1 MEFAFSQGLSK
12 GLGGLGQALANASA
26 VRRQYGAQELDQLVG
41 AELKAGQAQKVG
53 AESLLAQE
61 LLKRTQRRDADL
73 EEAAAASSGLTLPE
87 YRGLRE
93 YQRTGQSPTMS
104 VPDVGAMTGSL
115 DEQDPQRRDE
125 PRYSWQ
131 SNPLLMNAGRRAL
144 AATQLGG
151 QMKDID
157 PRNITQAQGELQ
169 QQDTSGLALGALAGG
184 NVEGAS
190 ALNQIAKPGQ
200 QIKLRDNIAS
210 TGATFS
216 PATGTVSTNNPL
228 AASTIAENNA
238 KANKTATGT
247 ETSWQHFT
255 DADGKTFAF
264 NPKTLE
270 TRPVTDPTGAQFR
283 QTPPKQQ
290 EQIDRKVLQFST
302 ELQKTNIPGFEESLQ
317 NLENLMAKFKGGDIP
332 GIGGTGN
339 FPQWLLSDDGK
350 QVRQALSMIKNI
362 ELKDR
367 SGAAVTDSEL
377 RRFVEEMGG
386 TFTSDDQIRT
396 AIQNV
401 RNRFN
406 AVRQNIIAGVGDD
419 VLQEYAARGGIP
431 IVRGQ
436 QPKIPTGA
444 PGTAAPTP
452 RQPAQPGAAPQSD
465 RPAVSLGTINIGGRE
480 LPIVRY
486 DNDRN
491 RTPIVSDGGRE
502 FRAVRKGGGGV

>member
-12 GLGGLGQALANASA
+12 GLGGLGQALANSSA
-26 VRRQYGAQELDQLVG
+26 VRQQYGAQELDQLVG
-41 AELKAGQAQKVG
+41 AELKAGQAKKVG

-104 VPDVGAMTGSL
+104 VPDIGAMTGSL
-115 DEQDPQRRDE
+115 DEQDPPRRDE

-169 QQDTSGLALGALAGG
+169 QQGTSDLALGALAGG

-190 ALNQIAKPGQ
+190 ALNQLAKPGTQ
-200 QIKLRDNIAS
+200 VKLYDNIAG

-216 PATGTVSTNNPL
+216 PATGDTRTDNPL
-228 AASTIAENNA
+228 ARANVAAEQA
-238 KANKTATGT
+238 KANKPGT
-247 ETSWQHFT
+247 DTSWQHFT
-255 DADGKTFAF
+255 DAEGRTFAF

-270 TRPVTDPTGAQFR
+270 TRPVTDPTGAQMV
-283 QTPPKQQ
+283 QSTPKKQ
-290 EQIDRKVLQFST
+290 EQLDRKVLQFST

-339 FPQWLLSDDGK
+339 FPQWLLSDEGK

-377 RRFVEEMGG
+377 KRFVEEMGG
-386 TFTSDDQIRT
+386 TFTSDDQVRT

-406 AVRQNIIAGVGDD
+406 AVKQNVIAGVGDD
-419 VLQEYAARGGIP
+419 VLQEYASRGGMP
-431 IVRGQ
+431 LVRGQ

-444 PGTAAPTP
+444 PGTATPTP

-502 FRAVRKGGGGV
+502 FRAVRRGGGGV